1 MNLQQL
7 LSILRARFGWI
18 ALSLVI
24 VVGGT
29 AVATF
34 FLLPTLYTATTSVV
48 IAFKSNDP
56 FEQQGAAIP
65 LSPGYVATQADIIT
79 SRQVALQVVKT
90 LALADDPRTVELFN
104 KDTRGRASINDWLAD
119 RLLKKLEVKPARE
132 SRVLEIRYSSTDPR
146 FSAVVADAF
155 AQAYIDTHS
164 NLNVDPARRSSNW
177 LEAQLQKLRSD
188 VTQAQAKLT
197 AYQQKN
203 GVIGQSGGE
212 RLDTETQ
219 RLAELSTQLTAA
231 QAQIYEVQSR
241 QLGENH
247 PQYQRAR
254 MREQALRRPVEE
266 QKAKILRLR
275 KQYDDIAML
284 THEAESAQRAYDAA
298 LQRYNQT
305 SLESRFN
312 QTNASI
318 LSNAFV
324 PMRPSSPK
332 VSLNLGLA
340 VVLGLLLGVGLALGR
355 EMADRRV
362 RTARDIKLDLGLPVV
377 GVLQK
382 ARA

>member
-18 ALSLVI
+18 ALSLLVF
-24 VVGGT
+24 VGGT
-29 AVATF
+29 AVVTF
-34 FLLPTLYTATTSVV
+34 FFMPTLYTATTSVV
-48 IAFKSNDP
+48 ISFKSNDP
-56 FEQQGAAIP
+56 FEQQGVAVP

-79 SRQVALQVVKT
+79 SRQVALKVVKT
-90 LALADDPRTVELFN
+90 LKLDEDARTIELFH
-104 KDTRGRASINDWLAD
+104 KSTKGRGSMTDWLAD
-119 RLLKKLEVKPARE
+119 RLLKKLDVKPARE
-132 SRVLEIRYSSTDPR
+132 SRVLEVRYSSTDPQ
-146 FSAVVADAF
+146 FSAMVADAF
-155 AQAYIDTHS
+155 AQAYIDTNS
-164 NLNVDPARRSSNW
+164 ELNVDPARRSSNW
-177 LEAQLQKLRSD
+177 LEEQLKKLRND
-188 VTQAQAKLT
+188 VQQAQAKLT
-197 AYQQKN
+197 AYQQKS
-203 GVIGQSGGE
+203 GVIGSSGD

-219 RLAELSTQLTAA
+219 RLAELTTQLTVA
-231 QAQIYEVQSR
+231 QAQIFEAQSR

-254 MREQALRRPVEE
+254 MREEALRRPVAE
-266 QKAKILRLR
+266 QKAKILQLR

-284 THEAESAQRAYDAA
+284 THEVESAQRAYDTA

-318 LSNAFV
+318 LSKAFV
-324 PMRPSSPK
+324 PMRPSSPI

-340 VVLGLLLGVGLALGR
+340 FVLALLLGTGLALGR
-355 EMADRRV
+355 ELVDRRV

>member
-18 ALSLVI
+18 ALSLIVI
-24 VVGGT
+24 VGGA
-29 AVATF
+29 AVVTF
-34 FLLPTLYTATTSVV
+34 FLMPTLYTATTSVV
-48 IAFKSNDP
+48 ISFKSNDP
-56 FEQQGAAIP
+56 FEQQGASVP

-79 SRQVALQVVKT
+79 SRQVALKVVKT
-90 LALADDPRTVELFN
+90 LGLAEDARNVELFN
-104 KDTRGRASINDWLAD
+104 KSEKGRGSINDWLAD

-132 SRVLEIRYSSTDPR
+132 SRVLEVRYSSPDPQ
-146 FSAVVADAF
+146 FSAIVADAF
-155 AQAYIDTHS
+155 AQAYIDTNS
-164 NLNVDPARRSSNW
+164 ELNVDPARRSSSW
-177 LEAQLQKLRSD
+177 LEEQLKKLRND
-188 VTQAQAKLT
+188 VQQAQAKLT
-197 AYQQKN
+197 AYQQKS
-203 GVIGQSGGE
+203 GVIGASGE

-219 RLAELSTQLTAA
+219 RLAELTTQLTAA
-231 QAQIYEVQSR
+231 QAQIFEAQSR

-254 MREQALRRPVEE
+254 MREEALRRPVAE
-266 QKAKILRLR
+266 QKAKILQLR

-284 THEAESAQRAYDAA
+284 AHEVESAQRAYDAA

-318 LSNAFV
+318 LNKAFV
-324 PMRPSSPK
+324 PMRPSSPM
-332 VSLNLGLA
+332 VAVNLGVALVLA
-340 VVLGLLLGVGLALGR
+340 LLLGAGLALGR
-355 EMADRRV
+355 ELADRRV